1 MHFQR
6 TSLVA
11 VLVVTALLVAALFVG
26 NAVDAKPRQ
35 EGNPNRTVIFAV
47 SSPIPSNASMV
58 PFVIIENGQFKQP
71 VAGDSD
77 EAEMASFAS
86 AYYSKGRKY
95 RVLFGGG
102 EAGSLTV
109 KEANKDKECSRS
121 SADVT
126 LRSPAKLNRNVM
138 SLATNSDSLGKAK
151 GTRRPPTPAERAA
164 LMPLVKTL
172 YKQKG
177 VPAALLPSLMTIN
190 LTALDLDND
199 GKSELIGSFVVKK
212 QKGGAARYALFL
224 FAEPKGT
231 SYQTTAMQYEQYTD
245 HDLMSGA
252 TIDAIENGVYLERL
266 IDALDLD
273 GDGAS
278 EVITERDG
286 FEGDSYFIYKK
297 QGGKWDKIYEFSNY
311 RCAF

>member
-1 MHFQR
+1 M
-6 TSLVA
+6 
-11 VLVVTALLVAALFVG
+11 
-26 NAVDAKPRQ
+26 
-35 EGNPNRTVIFAV
+35 I
-47 SSPIPSNASMV
+47 

-71 VAGDSD
+71 IAGDSD
-77 EAEMASFAS
+77 EAEMSSFAS
-86 AYYSKGRKY
+86 AYYSKGHKY
-95 RVLFGGG
+95 RVLFGGA

-121 SADVT
+121 GANVM
-126 LRSPAKLNRNVM
+126 LRSSAKLNRNVM
-138 SLATNSDSLGKAK
+138 ALATNSDSLGRTKSI
-151 GTRRPPTPAERAA
+151 RRPPTPAERAA
-164 LMPLVKTL
+164 LMPLVRAA

-177 VPAALLPSLMTIN
+177 VPAALLPNLMTIN

-199 GKSELIGSFVVKK
+199 GKSELVGSFVVKK

-224 FAEPKGT
+224 FAEPQGT
-231 SYQTTAMQYEQYTD
+231 SYRTTVLQYERYTD
-245 HDLMSGA
+245 NDLMSGA

-266 IDALDLD
+266 IDALDVD

-297 QGGKWDKIYEFSNY
+297 QDGKWNKIYEFSNY

>member
-1 MHFQR
+1 MRFQR
-6 TSLVA
+6 TIIIACLTMSLA
-11 VLVVTALLVAALFVG
+11 FASLFTGSAAATQSLQENPKATVLFTVYSQTPP
-26 NAVDAKPRQ
+26 NAY
-35 EGNPNRTVIFAV
+35 
-47 SSPIPSNASMV
+47 MV

-71 VAGDSD
+71 IAGDSD
-77 EAEMASFAS
+77 EAEMNSFAS
-86 AYYSKGRKY
+86 DYYSKGHRY
-95 RVLFGGG
+95 RVLFGGA

-126 LRSPAKLNRNVM
+126 LRSSAKLNRNVM
-138 SLATNSDSLGKAK
+138 ALATNSDSLGKAK
-151 GTRRPPTPAERAA
+151 STRRSPTPAERAA
-164 LMPLVKTL
+164 LMPLVKAA

-177 VPAALLPSLMTIN
+177 VPVALLPGLLTIN

-212 QKGGAARYALFL
+212 GSAARYALFL
-224 FAEPKGT
+224 FAEPQGN
-231 SYQTTAMQYEQYTD
+231 SYRTTVLQYERYTD
-245 HDLMSGA
+245 NDLMSGA

-266 IDALDLD
+266 VDALDLD

-286 FEGDSYFIYKK
+286 FEGDGYFIYKN
-297 QGGKWDKIYEFSNY
+297 QGGKWNKIYEFSNY

>member
-1 MHFQR
+1 MRFQR
-6 TSLVA
+6 THLVT
-11 VLVVTALLVAALFVG
+11 VLFVAALLSAALFEG
-26 NAVDAKPRQ
+26 NAANAKAQQGSDPKA
-35 EGNPNRTVIFAV
+35 TVLFAV
-47 SSPIPSNASMV
+47 SSMQPSSAFMV

-71 VAGDSD
+71 IAGDSD
-77 EAEMASFAS
+77 EAEMASFAT
-86 AYYSKGRKY
+86 AYYPKGRKY

-138 SLATNSDSLGKAK
+138 ALATNSDSLGKSK
-151 GTRRPPTPAERAA
+151 GTRRPPTAAERAA
-164 LMPLVKTL
+164 LMPLVRAA
-172 YKQKG
+172 YRQKG
-177 VPAALLPSLMTIN
+177 VPAALLPGLMTIN
-190 LTALDLDND
+190 LTALDLEGD

-212 QKGGAARYALFL
+212 GNAARYALFL
-224 FAEPKGT
+224 FAEPKGA
-231 SYQTTAMQYEQYTD
+231 SYQTTVLQYEQITD
-245 HDLMSGA
+245 NDLMSGA
-252 TIDAIENGVYLERL
+252 TIDAVENGVYLERL

-278 EVITERDG
+278 EVVTERDG
-286 FEGDSYFIYKK
+286 FEGDSYLIYKK
-297 QGGKWDKIYEFSNY
+297 QAGKWNKVYEFSNY

>member
-1 MHFQR
+1 MRFQR
-6 TSLVA
+6 TIIIACLTMSLA
-11 VLVVTALLVAALFVG
+11 FGSLFAGSAAATKSLQETPKATVLFTVYSPLAP
-26 NAVDAKPRQ
+26 NAY
-35 EGNPNRTVIFAV
+35 
-47 SSPIPSNASMV
+47 MV

-71 VAGDSD
+71 IAGDSD
-77 EAEMASFAS
+77 EAEMNSFAGT
-86 AYYSKGRKY
+86 YYSKGRKY
-95 RVLFGGG
+95 RVLFGGA

-126 LRSPAKLNRNVM
+126 LRSTARLNRNVM
-138 SLATNSDSLGKAK
+138 ALATNSDSLGVAK
-151 GTRRPPTPAERAA
+151 SIRRSPTAAERAA
-164 LMPLVKTL
+164 LMPLVRAA

-177 VPAALLPSLMTIN
+177 VAAALLPGLMTIN
-190 LTALDLDND
+190 LTALDLNND

-212 QKGGAARYALFL
+212 GNAARYALFL
-224 FAEPKGT
+224 FAEPKGA
-231 SYQTTAMQYEQYTD
+231 SYQTSILQYEQYTD
-245 HDLMSGA
+245 NDLMSGA

-286 FEGDSYFIYKK
+286 FEGDGYFIYKN
-297 QGGKWDKIYEFSNY
+297 QGGKWNKIYEFSNY

>member
-1 MHFQR
+1 MRFQR
-6 TSLVA
+6 TFLIA
-11 VLVVTALLVAALFVG
+11 ILTAALLMASLFVG
-26 NAVDAKPRQ
+26 NGADAKPLQ
-35 EGNPNRTVIFAV
+35 EGAQSATVLFTV
-47 SSPIPSNASMV
+47 SSMSPPNASIV

-71 VAGDSD
+71 IAGDSD
-77 EAEMASFAS
+77 EAEMTSFAG
-86 AYYSKGRKY
+86 AYYSKGHRY

-109 KEANKDKECSRS
+109 KESNKDKECSRS

-126 LRSPAKLNRNVM
+126 LRSSAKLNRNVM
-138 SLATNSDSLGKAK
+138 ALATNSETLGAAK
-151 GTRRPPTPAERAA
+151 STRRSPTAAERAA
-164 LMPLVKTL
+164 LMPLVRGV

-177 VPAALLPSLMTIN
+177 VPAALLPGLMTVN

-224 FAEPKGT
+224 FAEPQGT
-231 SYQTTAMQYEQYTD
+231 SYRTTVLQYERYTD
-245 HDLMSGA
+245 NDLMSGA

-266 IDALDLD
+266 VDALDLD
-273 GDGAS
+273 NDGAS

-286 FEGDSYFIYKK
+286 FEGDTYLIYKK
-297 QGGKWDKIYEFSNY
+297 QGGKWNKIYEFSNY

>member
-1 MHFQR
+1 MRFQR
-6 TSLVA
+6 TIIIACLTMSLA
-11 VLVVTALLVAALFVG
+11 FGSLFAGSATATPPL
-26 NAVDAKPRQ
+26 Q
-35 EGNPNRTVIFAV
+35 ENSKATVIFTVYSAM
-47 SSPIPSNASMV
+47 PSNAYMV

-71 VAGDSD
+71 IAGDSD
-77 EAEMASFAS
+77 EAEMNNFAS
-86 AYYSKGRKY
+86 TYYSKGHKY
-95 RVLFGGG
+95 RMLFGGA
-102 EAGSLTV
+102 EAGSVTV

-126 LRSPAKLNRNVM
+126 LRSTAKLNRNVM
-138 SLATNSDSLGKAK
+138 ALATNSDSLGGAK
-151 GTRRPPTPAERAA
+151 SIRRSPTPAERAA
-164 LMPLVKTL
+164 LMPLVKAA

-177 VPAALLPSLMTIN
+177 VPAALLSGLMTIN

-231 SYQTTAMQYEQYTD
+231 SYQTTVLQYDRYTD
-245 HDLMSGA
+245 ADLMSGA
-252 TIDAIENGVYLERL
+252 TIEAIENGVYLERL
-266 IDALDLD
+266 VDALDLD

-286 FEGDSYFIYKK
+286 FEGDGYTIYKK
-297 QGGKWDKIYEFSNY
+297 QAGKWNKIYEFSNY